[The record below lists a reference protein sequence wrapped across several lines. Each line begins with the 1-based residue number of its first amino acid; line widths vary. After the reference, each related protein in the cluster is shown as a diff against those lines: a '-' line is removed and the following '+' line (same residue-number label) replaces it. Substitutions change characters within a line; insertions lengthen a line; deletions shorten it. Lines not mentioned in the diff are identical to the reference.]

1 MEVLII
7 YIFNVVGPLHLKMES
22 KKDLR
27 KISPLKPEGLLS
39 FMQYLEG
46 IKNVTVVLGGYTLM
60 ENFLTL
66 SVGCDNY
73 ARNI

>member
-1 MEVLII
+1 
-7 YIFNVVGPLHLKMES
+7 MES

-27 KISPLKPEGLLS
+27 KIYPLTPEGLHP
-39 FMQYLEG
+39 FMQYLED
-46 IKNVTVVLGGYTLM
+46 IKNLTVFVGGYTLM